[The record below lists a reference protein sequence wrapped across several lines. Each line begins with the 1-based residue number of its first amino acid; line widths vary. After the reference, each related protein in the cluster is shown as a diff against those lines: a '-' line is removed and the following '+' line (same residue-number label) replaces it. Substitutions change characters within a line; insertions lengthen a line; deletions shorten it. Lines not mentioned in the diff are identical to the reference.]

1 MIEIKSKLSIVELRA
16 QGYSIKKIADK
27 LGVSKQ
33 TVVDT
38 IKEMKDEVA
47 SLQAVQLDA
56 LYEAEK
62 ITTEARIKNLSTL
75 LKKIKK
81 EVDSR
86 DFSDVPT
93 DKLVDLYIKT
103 ASTLEALMVVPDFK
117 SSEEIQEDKEMK
129 EALARLVGTD
139 KSSTKP
145 VRKMVI

>member
-75 LKKIKK
+75 LKKINTRGQGNEGGAGSPGGNGQK
-81 EVDSR
+81 
-86 DFSDVPT
+86 
-93 DKLVDLYIKT
+93 
-103 ASTLEALMVVPDFK
+103 
-117 SSEEIQEDKEMK
+117 
-129 EALARLVGTD
+129 
-139 KSSTKP
+139 
-145 VRKMVI
+145 

>member
-103 ASTLEALMVVPDFK
+103 ASTLEALMVEPDFK
-117 SSEEIQEDKEMK
+117 SSEEMQEDKEMK

>member
-1 MIEIKSKLSIVELRA
+1 MIEVTSKLSIVELRA
-16 QGYSIKKIADK
+16 QGYSIQKIAKK
-27 LGVSKQ
+27 LKVSKQ

-47 SLQAVQLDA
+47 SLQAIQLDA

-75 LKKIKK
+75 LKKIQK
-81 EVDSR
+81 EVESR

-103 ASTLEALMVVPDFK
+103 ASTLEGLMIEPSFK
-117 SSEEIQEDKEMK
+117 SSEEIREDKEMK
-129 EALARLVGTD
+129 EALAVLVGSD

>member
-75 LKKIKK
+75 LRKIKK
-81 EVDSR
+81 EIDSR

>member
-1 MIEIKSKLSIVELRA
+1 MIGVDSRLQIVELRA
-16 QGYSIKKIADK
+16 QGYSLKKIADK
-27 LGVSKQ
+27 LGIAKQ

-38 IKEMKDEVA
+38 VKDMKEEVA
-47 SLQAVQLDA
+47 SLQAIQLDA

-81 EVDSR
+81 EIDSR

-103 ASTLEALMVVPDFK
+103 ASTLEGLMVEPSFK
-117 SSEEIQEDKEMK
+117 SSQELSEERQAK
-129 EALARLVGTD
+129 EALAVLIGSD
-139 KSSTKP
+139 ESSTKP

>member
-1 MIEIKSKLSIVELRA
+1 
-16 QGYSIKKIADK
+16 
-27 LGVSKQ
+27 
-33 TVVDT
+33 
-38 IKEMKDEVA
+38 MKDEVA

-103 ASTLEALMVVPDFK
+103 ASTLEALMVEPDFK

>member
-27 LGVSKQ
+27 LGISKQ

-38 IKEMKDEVA
+38 IKELKDEVA

-103 ASTLEALMVVPDFK
+103 ASTLEALMVEPDFK

>member
-103 ASTLEALMVVPDFK
+103 ASTLEALMVEPDFK

-145 VRKMVI
+145 VQKMVI

>member
-103 ASTLEALMVVPDFK
+103 ASTLEALMVEPDFK

>member
-38 IKEMKDEVA
+38 IKELKDEVA

-103 ASTLEALMVVPDFK
+103 ASTLEALMVEPDFK

>member
-1 MIEIKSKLSIVELRA
+1 MIEINSRLKIVELRA
-16 QGYSIKKIADK
+16 QGYSLKKIADK
-27 LGVSKQ
+27 LGIAKQ

-38 IKEMKDEVA
+38 VKEMKEEVA
-47 SLQAVQLDA
+47 SLQAIQLDA

-75 LKKIKK
+75 LKKIQK
-81 EVDSR
+81 EVESR

-103 ASTLEALMVVPDFK
+103 ASTLEGLMIEPSFK
-117 SSEEIQEDKEMK
+117 SSEEIREDKEMK
-129 EALARLVGTD
+129 EALAVLVGSD

>member
-38 IKEMKDEVA
+38 IKELKDEVA

-75 LKKIKK
+75 LKKIQQ
-81 EVDSR
+81 EIDSR
-86 DFSDVPT
+86 DLSDVPT
-93 DKLVDLYIKT
+93 DKLIDLYIKT
-103 ASTLEALMVVPDFK
+103 SSTLDGVMIEPAFK
-117 SSEEIQEDKEMK
+117 SSQELREEKEAR
-129 EALARLVGTD
+129 EALARLVGSD
-139 KSSTKP
+139 ESSTKV

>member
-16 QGYSIKKIADK
+16 QGYSIKKMADK

-103 ASTLEALMVVPDFK
+103 ASTLEALMVEPDFK